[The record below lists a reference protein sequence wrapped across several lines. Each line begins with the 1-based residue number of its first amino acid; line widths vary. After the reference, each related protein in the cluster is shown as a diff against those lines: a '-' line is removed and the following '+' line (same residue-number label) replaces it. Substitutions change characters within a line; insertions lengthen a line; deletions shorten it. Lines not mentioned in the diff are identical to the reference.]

1 MHAYLKTIG
10 FSKIKTTKELQ
21 EILRDVVENY
31 DRKKIVET
39 EEHHLFAEFSK
50 EYAYDCGITVCGEI
64 DENNRFQMGNII
76 IPISRAGRSA
86 PTRRYRWSATSI
98 RNRLQA
104 PATICGLASR

>member
-64 DENNRFQMGNII
+64 DENNRFQMEYYY
-76 IPISRAGRSA
+76 PGRSA

>member
-39 EEHHLFAEFSK
+39 EEHHLLLNFE
-50 EYAYDCGITVCGEI
+50 
-64 DENNRFQMGNII
+64 R
-76 IPISRAGRSA
+76 
-86 PTRRYRWSATSI
+86 
-98 RNRLQA
+98 
-104 PATICGLASR
+104 ICI

>member
-64 DENNRFQMGNII
+64 DENNRLSLFRG
-76 IPISRAGRSA
+76 RADQFLRGGIGGA
-86 PTRRYRWSATSI
+86 PRR
-98 RNRLQA
+98 
-104 PATICGLASR
+104 

>member
-64 DENNRFQMGNII
+64 DENNLFPDGILLSLFRG
-76 IPISRAGRSA
+76 RADQLLRGGIGGA
-86 PTRRYRWSATSI
+86 PRR
-98 RNRLQA
+98 
-104 PATICGLASR
+104 